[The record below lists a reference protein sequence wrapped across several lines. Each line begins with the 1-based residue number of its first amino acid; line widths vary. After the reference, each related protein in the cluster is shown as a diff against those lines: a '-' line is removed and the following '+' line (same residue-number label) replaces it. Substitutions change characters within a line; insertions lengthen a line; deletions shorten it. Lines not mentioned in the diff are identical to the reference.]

1 MINSEVPTRWQR
13 QWRVWTDFLCTR
25 NFNVDTNVVL
35 EFFSLYTP
43 QTKHP
48 NSCAL
53 CPLTSNK
60 NVKPKRVNNLFAN
73 LFFFLDHHIG
83 FFPKRNTIL
92 KNGGRELAKIE
103 VFKYSSVT
111 KKLFGKKAN
120 WIQNVNF
127 WHWQCKKKQLWRYA
141 SMLGLTQ
148 KKHAEFSPTF
158 NKKWI
163 ESKYSLLLSQLYRR
177 PK

>member
-25 NFNVDTNVVL
+25 NFNVDTNIVL
-35 EFFSLYTP
+35 EIFSLYTP
-43 QTKHP
+43 QTKLP

-73 LFFFLDHHIG
+73 LFFFFLDHHIG

-103 VFKYSSVT
+103 VFKYTSVT
-111 KKLFGKKAN
+111 KKQQIEYKM
-120 WIQNVNF
+120 WIF
-127 WHWQCKKKQLWRYA
+127 DIGSAKKKTTLKIRFDAWINPKKTCRI
-141 SMLGLTQ
+141 LTEIQ
-148 KKHAEFSPTF
+148 
-158 NKKWI
+158 
-163 ESKYSLLLSQLYRR
+163 
-177 PK
+177 